1 MAQQL
6 LCSHEYIK
14 IPNDMRVREM
24 TAALYPGETFST
36 RCSDCTGCRKCES
49 IQIDTSHEEN
59 KIIRNSV
66 QLDDDANRII
76 CSLPLK
82 EGWQDKISDTSIQA
96 KSRIRREVVKLNN
109 FLKQRDEQ
117 NHSES

>member
-14 IPNDMRVREM
+14 IPKDMRVREM

-59 KIIRNSV
+59 KIIHNSV
-66 QLDDDANRII
+66 QLDDNANRII

-96 KSRIRREVVKLNN
+96 KS
-109 FLKQRDEQ
+109 
-117 NHSES
+117 